1 VSTYR
6 KFDDMRVPSND
17 VHASGRYSQKPG
29 VERSVKPPDPARV
42 EEHKRRRK
50 TTPASVPLPRTLNW
64 VESLPSSVKPTA
76 LLRQYPRIANV
87 FAATW
92 EDPVA
97 LSSYIACLFLDDR
110 GDRKGFAPDVLS
122 ELVALRDYHAKLA
135 GLSLEKM
142 TG

>member
-1 VSTYR
+1 MSTYR
-6 KFDDMRVPSND
+6 KFDDTRLPSND

-76 LLRQYPRIANV
+76 LLRQYARIANV
-87 FAATW
+87 IAATW
-92 EDPVA
+92 DDPN
-97 LSSYIACLFLDDR
+97 SFRSYVDCLFSNDR
-110 GDRKGFAPDVLS
+110 GNRKGLPPDVL
-122 ELVALRDYHAKLA
+122 R
-135 GLSLEKM
+135 
-142 TG
+142 